1 MAALREALHS
11 GPQYFRFE
19 VDADEVVTDSLV
31 PLILLEAQIV
41 EVNECWQGWVLSDLR
56 QDSELSRCLLRS
68 LHN

>member
-1 MAALREALHS
+1 M
-11 GPQYFRFE
+11 
-19 VDADEVVTDSLV
+19 VTDSLV